1 MQHQLV
7 EKALEIAR
15 KRRDL
20 LEQMRHAIQA
30 GDKDAVVKLATKL
43 IGMTDE
49 ECNRIDSRL
58 N

>member
-15 KRRDL
+15 KRRNL
-20 LEQMRHAIQA
+20 LEQMREAIRA

-43 IGMTDE
+43 IGMADE
-49 ECNRIDSRL
+49 ERNRIDPRL